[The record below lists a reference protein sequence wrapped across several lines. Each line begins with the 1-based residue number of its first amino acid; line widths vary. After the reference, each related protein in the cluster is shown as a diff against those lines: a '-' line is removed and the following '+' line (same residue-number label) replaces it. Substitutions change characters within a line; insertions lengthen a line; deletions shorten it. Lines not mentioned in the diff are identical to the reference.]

1 MPNVNVREI
10 MKKLHVISKQSVKY
24 LYIGLIAVSLLLL
37 IVSMGIGFYRF
48 GIGDVFETIFGFG
61 DDPNA
66 WTVLGIRFPRIIA
79 AYFIGAALSVSG
91 AAYQGVLKNPLVSPD
106 ILGVASGAGMGAA
119 IAIMLRLTAVYIQIF
134 AFAAGMLAV
143 IFTYFFAKRVRFDRR
158 VSLILSGVLVGSLA
172 FSVTSLLKYLAD
184 TSTQLPEIT
193 YWLMG
198 SLSKVDMGSLLFSL
212 PFMAAGFIILF
223 LMSWRINVLT
233 LDDIEAVS
241 LGVNTKSSMRAVIL
255 GATLLSSASV
265 CLGGL
270 IGWVGLMIPHISR
283 VIIGPQYTRLLPV
296 SAMLGGIFLLLMDDI
311 VRSLFLIEVPIG
323 LAVAF
328 IGAPFFFA
336 LIRKGRKNA

>member
-1 MPNVNVREI
+1 
-10 MKKLHVISKQSVKY
+10 MKKLHVISKQNVKY
-24 LYIGLIAVSLLLL
+24 LYIALIAISLILL
-37 IVSMGIGFYRF
+37 IVSLGIGFYRF
-48 GIGDVFETIFGFG
+48 GIRDVFETIFGFS
-61 DDPNA
+61 DDPNG

-79 AYFIGAALSVSG
+79 AYLIGAALSVSG

-119 IAIMLRLTAVYIQIF
+119 IAIMLRLSAVYIQIF
-134 AFAAGMLAV
+134 AFISGMLAV
-143 IFTYFFAKRVRFDRR
+143 IFTYFFAKRVLFDRR

-283 VIIGPQYTRLLPV
+283 AIIGPQYTKLLPV
-296 SAMLGGIFLLLMDDI
+296 SAMLGGVFMLLMDDL
-311 VRSLFLIEVPIG
+311 VRSLFVIEVPIG

-336 LIRKGRKNA
+336 LIRKGRRNA